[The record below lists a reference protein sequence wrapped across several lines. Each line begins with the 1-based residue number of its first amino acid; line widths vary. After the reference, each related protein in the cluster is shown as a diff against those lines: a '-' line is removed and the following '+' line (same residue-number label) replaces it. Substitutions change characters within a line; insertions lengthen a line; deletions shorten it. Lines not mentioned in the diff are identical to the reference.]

1 MIKKEKTL
9 ILLPMHFLGGR
20 LEKLNKPWQCLSISL
35 VNKDISII
43 IDEKL
48 IRVHSENVS
57 KGSWARPAIST
68 KIFSGFGLRCVL
80 SWLASH
86 AWKSKENENNYLEG
100 VAQNLKLKKVRFKI
114 ISRRFHL
121 CNYLYIWS
129 SKGHFEVLNG
139 SEPYS

>member
-57 KGSWARPAIST
+57 KGSRARPAIST
-68 KIFSGFGLRCVL
+68 
-80 SWLASH
+80 
-86 AWKSKENENNYLEG
+86 
-100 VAQNLKLKKVRFKI
+100 
-114 ISRRFHL
+114 
-121 CNYLYIWS
+121 
-129 SKGHFEVLNG
+129 
-139 SEPYS
+139 